1 MDANGNPDAAPST
14 SPPIATADAAAAT
27 PVPAIASD
35 PAAPSW
41 RTDEERR
48 AFYAASNARRKARE
62 LAKHE
67 ARQLAQQGAKSDKAK
82 RDAMEAI
89 EWCRCNLQLE
99 ESARAL
105 RDGGALKEQRSSIL
119 LQFSGTKYKG
129 EQRFSLHQCPHVRP
143 AGYNCCR
150 CRPLTLATA
159 LAGSATGMQ
168 IQNRSQVATIE
179 GMLLHGQLRS

>member
-14 SPPIATADAAAAT
+14 SPMVAVADAAAAT
-27 PVPAIASD
+27 PVTAIASD

-105 RDGGALKEQRSSIL
+105 RDGGALKEQRSAIL

-129 EQRFSLHQCPHVRP
+129 EQRCSPQQCPLV
-143 AGYNCCR
+143 
-150 CRPLTLATA
+150 
-159 LAGSATGMQ
+159 
-168 IQNRSQVATIE
+168 
-179 GMLLHGQLRS
+179 